1 MNRSFIRFLQLTT
14 TLLDLLFLNLVVL
27 FAYYFKK
34 STIPTEVFP
43 LYLFFGLFLNISW
56 IIIAWSNGVYNER
69 NIILFEMFSR
79 KTMQAYL
86 FWLCIVMI
94 YLFFFRQVDLSRF
107 FIIAA
112 LAGYSG
118 ALLMNRFIYLFI
130 MHYFRNHENLA
141 KKIIILGYND
151 VAKKLAGY
159 LEEDGIN
166 TRIIGFC
173 EEPENVHEL
182 SNYPILGDIDDALE
196 MSKNMDANE
205 VEIYSTIA
213 PEQNPDIYELMQR
226 AERECIRFRLVP
238 DLSYFIKTPVY
249 VNYLKDMPILSARSE
264 PLDDVS
270 TRFRKRIFD
279 IVVSSMVAIFILSWL
294 IPIVSLLIWLESRG
308 SVFFLQERTGK
319 NNKSFR
325 CIKFR
330 SMRVNSEA
338 NLKQATRDDQRLTR
352 IGKFMRRTNIDEFP
366 QFINVLRGEM
376 SVVGPRPHMVRHTE
390 DFSKLVGQYMI
401 RQFLKPGITGWA
413 QVNGFRGEIKEKV
426 QLRKRIEHDIWYLEN
441 WSFWLDVRIIF
452 LTIYKTFRG
461 DKNAF

>member
-1 MNRSFIRFLQLTT
+1 MNRPFIKFLQLTT
-14 TLLDLLFLNLVVL
+14 TLLDLFLLNLVL
-27 FAYYFKK
+27 LLAYYVKK
-34 STIPTEVFP
+34 NQIPIEVFTN
-43 LYLFFGLFLNISW
+43 YLFFGLFLNIAW
-56 IIIAWSNGVYNER
+56 IIIAWSNAVYSER
-69 NIILFEMFSR
+69 NIVLFEMFSR
-79 KTMQAYL
+79 QTMQAYL
-86 FWLCIVMI
+86 FWLCVVMI

-107 FIIAA
+107 FIITT

-118 ALLMNRFIYLFI
+118 ALFINRFIYLFI
-130 MHYFRNHENLA
+130 MHYFRNHANLA
-141 KKIIILGYND
+141 KKIIILGYNE

-166 TRIIGFC
+166 TQIMGFC

-196 MSKNMDANE
+196 MSKNMNANE

-238 DLSYFIKTPVY
+238 DLSYFVKTPVY

-270 TRFRKRIFD
+270 TRFRKRVFD
-279 IVVSSMVAIFILSWL
+279 VVVSSLVAIFILSWL
-294 IPIVSLLIWLESRG
+294 IPLVSILIWLESKG

-319 NNKSFR
+319 NNKSFK

-330 SMRVNSEA
+330 SMKMNSEA
-338 NLKQATRDDQRLTR
+338 NLVQATRNDQRLTR

-390 DFSKLVGQYMI
+390 DFSKIVGQYMI

-413 QVNGFRGEIKEKV
+413 QVNGYRGEIKEKA

-441 WSFWLDVRIIF
+441 WSFWLDVKIIF

>member
-1 MNRSFIRFLQLTT
+1 
-14 TLLDLLFLNLVVL
+14 VVL

-330 SMRVNSEA
+330 SMKINSEA